1 MAVKFFGQFLVE
13 KGVVSREILLQA
25 IGLQESVNLSF
36 GATSLAMGILTE
48 ADIERVHNAQ
58 RIEDLR
64 FGDMAVK
71 LGLLTGDQMMQV
83 LARQKNTHLYI
94 GEALV
99 KVGGLQADALPKYL
113 DYFKADQAQYI
124 TDTVTIPAGI
134 PEPKV
139 WEMVVDLSYKMLT
152 RVALLVFRPEPCFV
166 AERLPAMDIYAA
178 MDFTGDISGSYLMG
192 VTAAT
197 RAKIAKAIL
206 KEPNVDNEPKEV
218 LDDTVMEFVN
228 VVMGNIAAKAAQIGK
243 SVEIAPPE
251 IIDTPDGIPV
261 PAGHKAL
268 CFPVC
273 LSDGDR
279 VELAV
284 FIKE

>member
-25 IGLQESVNLSF
+25 IELQESVNLSF
-36 GATSLAMGILTE
+36 GATCLAMGILTDG
-48 ADIERVHNAQ
+48 DIEKVHNAQ
-58 RIEDLR
+58 RSEDLR

-71 LGLLTGDQMMQV
+71 LGLLTSEQMMEV
-83 LARQKNTHLYI
+83 LARQKSTHLYI

-99 KVGGLQADALPKYL
+99 KVGGLQAEELPRYL
-113 DYFKADQAQYI
+113 DEFKADQAQYA
-124 TDTVTIPAGI
+124 TDTVTIPDGI
-134 PEPKV
+134 TEPKL
-139 WEMVVDLSYKMLT
+139 WEMVIDLSYKMLT
-152 RVALLVFRPEPCFV
+152 RVALLVFRPEPPFV
-166 AERLPAMDIYAA
+166 ADRLPPMNVYAA
-178 MDFTGDISGSYLMG
+178 MDFAGDISGRYLMG

-197 RAKIAKAIL
+197 RTKIAKAIL
-206 KEPNVDNEPKEV
+206 KESNVDNEPQEI

-228 VVMGNIAAKAAQIGK
+228 VALGNIAAKAAQSGK
-243 SVEIAPPE
+243 AMEIAPPGILE
-251 IIDTPDGIPV
+251 APEGIPV

-279 VELAV
+279 LELAV

>member
-13 KGVVSREILLQA
+13 KGIVSRELLLKA
-25 IGLQESVNLSF
+25 IELQESINLSF
-36 GATSLAMGILTE
+36 GATAVTMGFLSE
-48 ADIERVHNAQ
+48 ADIEKVHNAQ
-58 RIEDLR
+58 RSEDLR

-71 LGLLTGDQMMQV
+71 LGLLTSDQMLEV

-99 KVGGLQADALPKYL
+99 KVGGLQAEELPKYL
-113 DYFKADQAQYI
+113 DDFKADQAQY
-124 TDTVTIPAGI
+124 TTESVVIPNDI
-134 PEPKV
+134 PHAKT
-139 WEMVVDLSYKMLT
+139 WEMVIDLSYKMLT
-152 RVALLVFRPEPCFV
+152 RVALLVFRPELCFV
-166 AERLPAMDIYAA
+166 ADRLPAMDIYAT
-178 MDFTGDISGSYLMG
+178 MDFTGDISGRYLMG
-192 VTAAT
+192 VTAAART
-197 RAKIAKAIL
+197 KIAKAIL
-206 KEPNVDNEPKEV
+206 KEPNVDNEPQEV

-228 VVMGNIAAKAAQIGK
+228 VTLGNIAAKAAQSGK
-243 SVEIAPPE
+243 VMEIAPPE
-251 IIDTPDGIPV
+251 IFEAPEGIPA

-279 VELAV
+279 LELAI

>member
-25 IGLQESVNLSF
+25 IELQESVNLSF
-36 GATSLAMGILTE
+36 GATCLAMGILTDG
-48 ADIERVHNAQ
+48 DIEKVHNAQ
-58 RIEDLR
+58 RSEDLR

-71 LGLLTGDQMMQV
+71 LGLLTGDQMMEV
-83 LARQKNTHLYI
+83 LERQKSTHLYI

-99 KVGGLQADALPKYL
+99 KVGGIQAEELPRYL
-113 DYFKADQAQYI
+113 DEFKADQAQYA
-124 TDTVTIPAGI
+124 TDTVTIPDGVT
-134 PEPKV
+134 EPKL

-152 RVALLVFRPEPCFV
+152 RVALLVFRPEPPSV
-166 AERLPAMDIYAA
+166 ADQLPPMNVYAT
-178 MDFTGDISGSYLMG
+178 MDFTGDISGRYLLG

-197 RAKIAKAIL
+197 RAKIARAIL
-206 KEPNVDNEPKEV
+206 KEPNVDNEPQEV

-228 VVMGNIAAKAAQIGK
+228 VALGNIAAKAAQSGK
-243 SVEIAPPE
+243 AMEIAPPE
-251 IIDTPDGIPV
+251 IFAAPEGIPV
-261 PAGHKAL
+261 PAGHRGL

-279 VELAV
+279 LELAI
-284 FIKE
+284 FIKD

>member
-13 KGVVSREILLQA
+13 KGVVSRETLLQA
-25 IGLQESVNLSF
+25 IELQESVNLSF
-36 GATSLAMGILTE
+36 GATCLAMGILTE
-48 ADIERVHNAQ
+48 ADIEKVHNAQ

-71 LGLLTGDQMMQV
+71 LGLLTGHQMMQV

-99 KVGGLQADALPKYL
+99 KVGGLQAEELPKYL
-113 DYFKADQAQYI
+113 DEFKADQAQYT
-124 TDTVTIPAGI
+124 TDSVVIPAGL
-134 PEPKV
+134 PETKT

-166 AERLPAMDIYAA
+166 ADRLPAMDVYAA
-178 MDFTGDISGSYLMG
+178 MDFNGDISGRYIMG
-192 VTAAT
+192 VTVAT

-206 KEPNVDNEPKEV
+206 KEPSVDNEPQEV
-218 LDDTVMEFVN
+218 LDDTVMEFIN
-228 VVMGNIAAKAAQIGK
+228 VALGNIAAKAAQSGK
-243 SVEIAPPE
+243 SMEIAPPE
-251 IIDTPDGIPV
+251 IIESPDGIPV
-261 PAGHKAL
+261 PAGHRAL

-279 VELAV
+279 LEFAV

>member
-25 IGLQESVNLSF
+25 IELQESVNLSF
-36 GATSLAMGILTE
+36 GATSLAMGILTD

-58 RIEDLR
+58 RLEDLR

-71 LGLLTGDQMMQV
+71 LGLLSNDQMMQV

-99 KVGGLQADALPKYL
+99 KIGGLPAEELQKHL
-113 DYFKADQAQYI
+113 DDFKADQAQYA
-124 TDTVTIPAGI
+124 TDAVIIPDGV
-134 PEPKV
+134 PEPKICELV
-139 WEMVVDLSYKMLT
+139 ADLSYKMLT
-152 RVALLVFRPEPCFV
+152 RVALLIFRPEPCTV
-166 AERLPAMDIYAA
+166 TDQLPAMDIYAS
-178 MDFTGDISGSYLMG
+178 MEFTGDICGRYLMG

-197 RAKIAKAIL
+197 QKKIAKAIL
-206 KEPNVDNEPKEV
+206 KETNVDNEPKEV

-228 VVMGNIAAKAAQIGK
+228 VALGNIAAKAAQSGK
-243 SVEIAPPE
+243 SIEIAPPE
-251 IIDTPDGIPV
+251 IIESSGGIPV
-261 PAGHKAL
+261 STGYKSL

-279 VELAV
+279 IELAI